1 MFPLHDRGYKRLFSH
16 PSFFQQLL
24 ESFVK
29 EAWVSELDFNQC
41 EKMEKS
47 FISEHYKSTE
57 SDLLYKVKLRGQ
69 EAYVYILLE
78 FQSTVTWFMA
88 VRFLHYLC
96 SFWLDYAESQP
107 LNRKLP
113 AVFPVLLYSGDE
125 KWTAATDLTQ
135 LLQHPNLF
143 ETYTPTFRYCAIVEN
158 DYQPEQL
165 LAISNLV
172 STLFLAETHYD
183 LDRLQIE
190 LFNLFDKE
198 ENKAAI
204 SLLLNW
210 FRQLVVH
217 GRKEGA
223 DYAVL
228 EQVYTNKT
236 EAKKMLETAIAKE
249 QARIFAQGEAK
260 GRIEGKAEGEAK
272 GRAEGEAKGKADLLI
287 SLLEVRFS
295 ALTQTQKE
303 RLYALDTTSLLEL
316 SGKLW
321 HVQSLS
327 ELFDDNE

>member
-1 MFPLHDRGYKRLFSH
+1 M
-16 PSFFQQLL
+16 
-24 ESFVK
+24 
-29 EAWVSELDFNQC
+29 
-41 EKMEKS
+41 
-47 FISEHYKSTE
+47 
-57 SDLLYKVKLRGQ
+57 
-69 EAYVYILLE
+69 
-78 FQSTVTWFMA
+78 
-88 VRFLHYLC
+88 
-96 SFWLDYAESQP
+96 
-107 LNRKLP
+107 
-113 AVFPVLLYSGDE
+113 
-125 KWTAATDLTQ
+125 TQ
-135 LLQHPNLF
+135 LLQHLNLF

>member
-29 EAWVSELDFNQC
+29 EAWVNELDFDQC

-107 LNRKLP
+107 LTRKLP
-113 AVFPVLLYSGDE
+113 AVFPVLLYSGEE

-143 ETYTPTFRYCAIVEN
+143 EGYTPSFRYCKIAEN
-158 DYQPEQL
+158 EYQPQQL

-183 LDRLQIE
+183 LERLQVE

-198 ENKAAI
+198 ENLEAI
-204 SLLLNW
+204 SLLFNW
-210 FRQLVVH
+210 FKQLVVH
-217 GRKEGA
+217 GRREVE

-228 EQVYTNKT
+228 EQVYTSKT
-236 EAKKMLETAIAKE
+236 EAKKMLETAIAQERK
-249 QARIFAQGEAK
+249 RIFAQ
-260 GRIEGKAEGEAK
+260 GEAK
-272 GRAEGEAKGKADLLI
+272 GRAEGEAKGRADLLI
-287 SLLEVRFS
+287 SLLEMRFS
-295 ALTQTQKE
+295 PLTPAQKE
-303 RLYALDTTSLLEL
+303 RLYALDTTSLSKLT
-316 SGKLW
+316 GKLW
-321 HVQSLS
+321 HAQSLQ
-327 ELFDDNE
+327 ELFEEKE